1 MFVCERYWDRL
12 VERNKNRNIERTRE
26 GMEVKDI
33 EIDWLKEKK
42 LGIKKESEMEWKW
55 MILR

>member
-33 EIDWLKEKK
+33 EIE
-42 LGIKKESEMEWKW
+42 G
-55 MILR
+55 LRETKIEI